1 MAKLKQVIYHTKTD
15 EDRRVYHT
23 NDQCTEGAAITEENT
38 VWRDQC
44 EECKKLDRADIVAHS
59 SLYATD
65 AQTTD
70 PSP

>member
-44 EECKKLDRADIVAHS
+44 EECKKLDKS
-59 SLYATD
+59 
-65 AQTTD
+65 
-70 PSP
+70 

>member
-23 NDQCTEGAAITEENT
+23 NDQCTEGAAITEENM

-44 EECKKLDRADIVAHS
+44 EECKKLDKS
-59 SLYATD
+59 
-65 AQTTD
+65 
-70 PSP
+70 

>member
-44 EECKKLDRADIVAHS
+44 EVQPGIGKTPPAARNRTPVGKTGEPR
-59 SLYATD
+59 
-65 AQTTD
+65 
-70 PSP
+70 